1 MTVKINTHNHW
12 DPIEEIFVGI
22 ADNAMLPTM
31 NRSVRSFSYADYD
44 PESIKDLQGPV
55 DQKIIVEA
63 NEDLDNL
70 AKTLIDLD
78 ITVRRPKVMDH
89 SIE

>member
-1 MTVKINTHNHW
+1 MKVNTHNHW

-55 DQKIIVEA
+55 DKKIIEEA
-63 NEDLDNL
+63 NEE
-70 AKTLIDLD
+70 AEYKYTI
-78 ITVRRPKVMDH
+78 IISIVRK
-89 SIE
+89 STEYC